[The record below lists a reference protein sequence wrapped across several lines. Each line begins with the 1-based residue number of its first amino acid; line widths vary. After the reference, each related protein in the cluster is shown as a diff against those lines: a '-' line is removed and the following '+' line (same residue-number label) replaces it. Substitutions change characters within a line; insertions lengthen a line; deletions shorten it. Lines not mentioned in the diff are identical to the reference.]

1 MQRLELK
8 PTHKPVQNY
17 YAALRQFDD
26 LGVTHE
32 TAVRSAFQALLDHC
46 ARQHDWTL
54 VPEWE
59 IRRPRQHPL
68 RVDGALL
75 DNFRLTH
82 GFWEAKDS
90 RDDLPK
96 EARKKFALGYPRDN
110 ILFQTPRRALL
121 FQNDTLAFDADL
133 TQPQAL
139 IDALHAFFGY
149 TPPAYT
155 EWERAVS
162 EFRDRVPELARSL
175 IEIIEKERKANRRFI
190 QAFADFAQLAR
201 RCINPNLADAA
212 VEEMLIQHL
221 LTERL
226 FRTIFNN
233 PDFTRR
239 NIIAAEIEKVID
251 ALASQ
256 SFSRADFLKKLDRF
270 YLAMEQ
276 AAATISDFSQKQQ
289 FLNTVYEKFF
299 QGFCVKVADTH
310 GIVYT
315 PPSIVR
321 FMIRSVAWILE
332 SVFGKALGSKGVHFL
347 DPFVGTGNFVVHLMD
362 EIPRTA
368 LPHKFAHELHANEI
382 MLLPYYIASMNIEHA
397 YFEATGQYEPFAG
410 ICLVDTFETAEVKTG
425 SDQGVR
431 QQVGLEFFNH
441 ENIIRVNRQKQ
452 TPIFVV
458 QGNPPYNTN
467 QADENDNNKN
477 RKYPAIDGRIA
488 ATYAAD
494 SKATLRNKLSDP
506 YIKAIR
512 WASDRIGQEGIV
524 ALVTNSGFLDAI
536 ACDGM
541 RKNLAE
547 DFDAIYVLDLG
558 GNVRKNP
565 KLSGTTHNVFGIQVG
580 VSINLLVRN
589 RTGQS
594 GKPDKPAIYYA
605 AVPTDWRRE
614 EKYRFLEDK
623 ASARNIEWQ
632 RIQPDAKHTWLR
644 EGLDDDFD
652 ALMPLGTKLA
662 KQMEVGGEGAIFKTY
677 SLGVSTNRDSVVYD
691 FNREALAKRVE
702 QFCDD
707 YNAELAR
714 YDSKGKPENRDEFL
728 SYEKVKWSRN
738 LKRAVKQGIK
748 LQFEGEQIRCAAY
761 RPFTK
766 EFLYFAETIVD
777 EEGTVRSFYP
787 TERQA
792 KDNVTLCATGSGSEK
807 PFMSL
812 ATTGIT
818 DLHFVGPGA
827 GTVCFPFYTYGEDG
841 SERRENITD
850 WALQQFQARYSDPK
864 ISKWDIFHY
873 VYAVLH
879 HPQYRER
886 YAANLRR
893 ELPRIP
899 FVAAEVTRL
908 TSKPGAKA
916 ASEDGASSRRLLQDA
931 EVFHAFAAA
940 GKKLAE
946 MHVAYEQQPE
956 FPLRRRENPQ
966 SPLNWRVEKMRLSKE
981 KSSLTY
987 NDFLT
992 LDGIPPE
999 TFEYRLGNRSA
1010 LEWVIDQY
1018 QVSTDKRSGITNDP
1032 NRPDDPEYIVRL
1044 LGQVVT
1050 VSLET
1055 QKVVKELSPLTPEGA
1070 DGES

>member
-1 MQRLELK
+1 MSPLELK
-8 PTHKPVQNY
+8 PTHKPIQNY
-17 YAALRQFDD
+17 YSALRQFDD
-26 LGVTHE
+26 LGVSHE
-32 TAVRSAFQALLDHC
+32 TAVRSAFQGLLDHC

-90 RDDLPK
+90 HDDLAA

-133 TQPQAL
+133 TQPTAL
-139 IDALHAFFGY
+139 IDTLKAFFSY

-162 EFRDRVPELARSL
+162 EFQERVPELARSL
-175 IEIIEKERKANRRFI
+175 IEILERERQTNRRFTR
-190 QAFADFAQLAR
+190 AFADFAELAR
-201 RCINPNLADAA
+201 RSINPNLADAA

-226 FRTIFNN
+226 FRTVFNN
-233 PDFTRR
+233 ADFSRR

-256 SFSRADFLKKLDRF
+256 SFSRAEFLKKLDRF
-270 YLAMEQ
+270 YLAIEQ
-276 AAATISDFSQKQQ
+276 AAATTADFSQKQQ

-310 GIVYT
+310 GIIYT

-321 FMIRSVAWILE
+321 FMVRSVAEILE
-332 SVFGKALGSKGVHFL
+332 TEFGKTLGSKGVHIL
-347 DPFVGTGNFVVHLMD
+347 DPFVGTGNFLVHLMR

-382 MLLPYYIASMNIEHA
+382 MLLPYYIASMNIEHE
-397 YFEATGQYEPFAG
+397 YYEATGHYEPFEG
-410 ICLVDTFETAEVKTG
+410 ICLADTFGTAEGETG
-425 SDQGVR
+425 EFG
-431 QQVGLEFFNH
+431 FFNE
-441 ENIIRVNRQKQ
+441 ENSARVQKQ
-452 TPIFVV
+452 KKAPIFVIL
-458 QGNPPYNTN
+458 GNPPYNTN

-477 RKYPAIDGRIA
+477 RKYPVIDKRIA
-488 ATYAAD
+488 TTYAAD

-506 YIKAIR
+506 YIKAFR
-512 WASDRIGQEGIV
+512 WASDRIGNDGIV
-524 ALVTNSGFLDAI
+524 AFVTNSGFLDGI
-536 ACDGM
+536 AADGM

-547 DFDAIYVLDLG
+547 DFDALYVLDLG

-580 VSINLLVRN
+580 VSINFLVRK
-589 RTGQS
+589 RADKRRQLP
-594 GKPDKPAIYYA
+594 KPFISYVAM
-605 AVPTDWRRE
+605 PTHWRRG
-614 EKYRFLEDK
+614 EKYRFLDDK
-623 ASARNIEWQ
+623 KDIAHFEWQ
-632 RIQPDAKHTWLR
+632 KLQPDAKYNWLR
-644 EGLDDDFD
+644 QGMADEFEAFL
-652 ALMPLGTKLA
+652 PLGTKIA
-662 KQMEVGGEGAIFKTY
+662 KQMEVGGEGIVFKNY
-677 SLGVSTNRDSVVYD
+677 SLGVATNRDAWVYSFNLPALQSRVLASV
-691 FNREALAKRVE
+691 EAYQATLDRVKR
-702 QFCDD
+702 QQPKT
-707 YNAELAR
+707 AEEVIDTT
-714 YDSKGKPENRDEFL
+714 DSRLKWTRQ
-728 SYEKVKWSRN
+728 VKASLLRHQETAFD
-738 LKRAVKQGIK
+738 LGHFRVA
-748 LQFEGEQIRCAAY
+748 LY

-766 EFLYFAETIVD
+766 LHLYFDDFWNEERYQQQLFFPTARTENRAIVVSD
-777 EEGTVRSFYP
+777 HGYRSP
-787 TERQA
+787 HSTLMVDAIPELH
-792 KDNVTLCATGSGSEK
+792 LCAS
-807 PFMSL
+807 
-812 ATTGIT
+812 T
-818 DLHFVGPGA
+818 DGFQ
-827 GTVCFPFYTYGEDG
+827 CFPFYTYAADG

-850 WALQQFQARYSDPK
+850 WALKEFQTHYASPRDARRPPLT
-864 ISKWDIFHY
+864 KWDIFHY
-873 VYAVLH
+873 VYELLH
-879 HPQYRER
+879 QPQYRER

-899 FVAAEVTRL
+899 FV
-908 TSKPGAKA
+908 P
-916 ASEDGASSRRLLQDA
+916 D
-931 EVFHAFAAA
+931 FHAFAAA
-940 GKKLAE
+940 GKRLAE
-946 MHVAYEQQPE
+946 VHVGYEQQPE
-956 FPLRRRENPQ
+956 YPLHRRENPNA
-966 SPLNWRVEKMRLSKE
+966 PLNWRVEKMRLSKD

-1044 LGQVVT
+1044 VGQVIT

-1055 QKVVKELSPLTPEGA
+1055 VKVVKALPDLGK
-1070 DGES
+1070 

>member
-17 YAALRQFDD
+17 YSALRQFDD

-32 TAVRSAFQALLDHC
+32 TAVRSAFQGLLDHC

-82 GFWEAKDS
+82 GFWEAKDI

-121 FQNDTLAFDADL
+121 FQNDALAFDADL
-133 TQPQAL
+133 TQPPAL
-139 IDALHAFFGY
+139 IDALNAFFSY

-155 EWERAVS
+155 EWQRAVT
-162 EFRDRVPELARSL
+162 EFQDRVPELARSL
-175 IEIIEKERKANRRFI
+175 IAIIEKERKTNRRFT
-190 QAFADFAQLAR
+190 QAFVDFAELAR
-201 RCINPNLADAA
+201 RSINPNLADAA

-256 SFSRADFLKKLDRF
+256 SFSRADFLQKLDRF

-321 FMIRSVAWILE
+321 FMIRSIAWILE
-332 SVFGKALGSKGVHFL
+332 NVFGKTLASKDVHFL

-362 EIPRTA
+362 EIPRSA

-397 YFEATGQYEPFAG
+397 FFEATGQYEPFAG
-410 ICLVDTFETAEVKTG
+410 ICLVDTFETAEIKTG

-431 QQVGLEFFNH
+431 QQAGLEFFNH
-441 ENIIRVNRQKQ
+441 ENTIRVNRQKQ

-494 SKATLRNKLSDP
+494 SRATLRNKLSDP

-589 RTGQS
+589 RTGKS
-594 GKPDKPAIYYA
+594 GKPGKPAIYYA

-623 ASARNIEWQ
+623 ASARNIEWKQ
-632 RIQPDAKHTWLR
+632 IQPDAKHTWLR
-644 EGLDDDFD
+644 EGLDDGFN
-652 ALMPLGTKLA
+652 AFMPLGTKLA
-662 KQMEVGGEGAIFKTY
+662 KQMDVGSEGAIFKTY

-714 YDSKGKPENRDEFL
+714 YQSKGRPADLDSFL
-728 SYEKVKWSRN
+728 QTDKVAWSST
-738 LKRAVKQGIK
+738 LKNSLRSGAKAG
-748 LQFEGEQIRCAAY
+748 FDAARIRSALY
-761 RPFTK
+761 RPFTSRL
-766 EFLYFAETIVD
+766 LYYDHTLVD
-777 EEGTVRSFYP
+777 RPGQYSLVFPNEGTAKENRVIVASDKGWRSPFSVLASCFTP
-787 TERQA
+787 
-792 KDNVTLCATGSGSEK
+792 DLHLCAS
-807 PFMSL
+807 
-812 ATTGIT
+812 T
-818 DLHFVGPGA
+818 DAFQ
-827 GTVCFPFYTYGEDG
+827 CFPFYTYAEDG
-841 SERRENITD
+841 RERRENITD
-850 WALQQFQARYSDPK
+850 WALQQFQTRYGDQK

-899 FVAAEVTRL
+899 FVGAEVTRL
-908 TSKPGAKA
+908 TSKPGGKA
-916 ASEDGASSRRLLQDA
+916 AEEDRASSRRLLRGT

-946 MHVAYEQQPE
+946 LHVGYEQQPE
-956 FPLRRRENPQ
+956 FPLHRRENPQ
-966 SPLNWRVEKMRLSKE
+966 SPLNWRVDKMRLSKD
-981 KSSLTY
+981 KTSLTY

-1032 NRPDDPEYIVRL
+1032 NRPDDPEYTVRL
-1044 LGQVVT
+1044 LGQVTT

-1055 QKVVKELSPLTPEGA
+1055 AKVVKGLPPLGKGGPN
-1070 DGES
+1070 